1 MANSQK
7 TASVGTVCRVLQRG
21 GKKGSKE
28 QKAYGTISRVKVA
41 FPAIDGPSGKAIEQG
56 WVSDI
61 TGKNQLRLINDDSL
75 NNLTSVYLW
84 GADGTCK
91 QVNIPPAPK
100 K

>member
-1 MANSQK
+1 LLA
-7 TASVGTVCRVLQRG
+7 GDEGLRR
-21 GKKGSKE
+21 
-28 QKAYGTISRVKVA
+28 
-41 FPAIDGPSGKAIEQG
+41 
-56 WVSDI
+56 DI

-75 NNLTSVYLW
+75 NYLESVYLW

>member
-41 FPAIDGPSGKAIEQG
+41 FPAIDGIEQG

-91 QVNIPPAPK
+91 QVDIPPAPK

>member
-1 MANSQK
+1 M
-7 TASVGTVCRVLQRG
+7 
-21 GKKGSKE
+21 
-28 QKAYGTISRVKVA
+28 KVA
-41 FPAIDGPSGKAIEQG
+41 FPAIDGIKQKQG

-75 NNLTSVYLW
+75 NYLESVYLW